1 MYELMPQSHVN
12 NNIIDYDDIIIS
24 IDLVYFALFCTYV
37 FFFGEYS
44 ILNTDMVIT
53 LNLPARLG

>member
-1 MYELMPQSHVN
+1 MPQSHVN

-24 IDLVYFALFCTYV
+24 IDLVFFVLFCTYV
-37 FFFGEYS
+37 FFFGVYS